1 MALRRTLAKR
11 LLNITRTPS
20 PAGTLEHSPI
30 SSPSFQN
37 LVPSN
42 AVKTNFHDDFLD
54 SSDNGFFRRFLQRRA
69 LNQLARLPEF
79 LSVPV
84 GDKLREK
91 LRGLNGTGERLRL
104 DGLSPQAPAM
114 SDSQDGISVE
124 DTRKLLKVSQV
135 EKLKWTLRQIP
146 KNSIPYSEFIQ
157 ICVEVCSNK
166 DQGAEFAKMLDE
178 SGSVI
183 VLGNI
188 VFLRPEQVA
197 KSMETLIS
205 QSIATPN
212 DPRRE
217 ELEQME
223 KQKSVI
229 DQKAK
234 TLVQG
239 ELYCGLGFLV
249 LQTLGFMR
257 LTFWELSWDVME
269 PICFFVTSL
278 HFAGAYAFFLRTSK
292 EPSFEGYF
300 QRRFKAKQKQLMKT
314 HNFDLEKYNNL
325 CRAFYPNYYSPNS
338 DHFPPL

>member
-42 AVKTNFHDDFLD
+42 AVKTNFHDHFLD

-104 DGLSPQAPAM
+104 DGLSPPAPAM
-114 SDSQDGISVE
+114 RDSLDGISVE
-124 DTRKLLKVSQV
+124 DARKLLKVSQV

-178 SGSVI
+178 SWSVI

-239 ELYCGLGFLV
+239 ELYCGLGFPGSPDTGLHEAH
-249 LQTLGFMR
+249 LLG
-257 LTFWELSWDVME
+257 TELGCD
-269 PICFFVTSL
+269 
-278 HFAGAYAFFLRTSK
+278 GAHLLLR
-292 EPSFEGYF
+292 
-300 QRRFKAKQKQLMKT
+300 
-314 HNFDLEKYNNL
+314 DLAPL
-325 CRAFYPNYYSPNS
+325 CRRLCL
-338 DHFPPL
+338 FPQNLQRTVVRGVLPAPIQGQAKAVDEDPQL